1 MLPSLEV
8 VQYAR
13 TSGAM
18 RLGKSRGGAAFLL
31 INNNTAK
38 KERKGRVTNRILASV
53 L

>member
-8 VQYAR
+8 LHAHAR
-13 TSGAM
+13 G
-18 RLGKSRGGAAFLL
+18 GKGSREGGAAFLL

-38 KERKGRVTNRILASV
+38 KERTGRVTNRILASV